1 MTIILD
7 SRRDFTL
14 DAAKQIAWGKEAV
27 TLGPSAQE
35 AMTSARTRFLQIL
48 EDSDAVI
55 YGVTSGYGH
64 YAKLRFTPAERA
76 AHARRPPFGP
86 AVSWGDPLPERA
98 ARAIVFARLSN
109 FVEGHAAITPAVA
122 NAVAAMLSGPP
133 LPPVPAR
140 GQGGAGEIV
149 ALSHLFLPLARS
161 LDLAEK
167 DSLCLVNG
175 SPAATGLVTDAA
187 LAGAARLDVAAEVFA
202 YAAEAFNTPLDHFS
216 VHFEDHWNNRHDSWA
231 LGRLRELIDGGHGGD
246 RRPYQAPV
254 SFRIL
259 PRMLGQT
266 HLATTLATDVAAHS
280 LTAVTDNPVLLP
292 PTPDSP
298 HGAMISTGGYHNAQV
313 PLALDALTAA
323 YANLTVIAE
332 RICAKLL
339 DPAISLLAD
348 DLGQE
353 PGKPFLGCLPMA
365 ATGYEEEARSL
376 ATATLQPGSESGGFG
391 QNDVASPVFLAW
403 SKQARAGL
411 LVEQSLAVLG
421 TIAAR
426 AYQNT
431 ARPVPAPLQA
441 IDDLVQAHVPDTDES
456 LLLGPATAALATA
469 FRERVHRT

>member
-14 DAAKQIAWGKEAV
+14 DAAKQVAWGNATV
-27 TLGPSAQE
+27 TLGQRAQQAMSA
-35 AMTSARTRFLQIL
+35 ARARFLRL
-48 EDSDAVI
+48 LDDTDAVI

-64 YAKLRFTPAERA
+64 HAKLRFTPAERA
-76 AHARRPPFGP
+76 AHAKRPPFGP

-98 ARAIVFARLSN
+98 TRAIVFARLSN

-122 NAVAAMLSGPP
+122 NAVAAMLSGSP
-133 LPPVPAR
+133 LPPVPTR

-149 ALSHLFLPLARS
+149 ALSHLFLPLAQSRE
-161 LDLAEK
+161 LAEK

-187 LAGAARLDVAAEVFA
+187 LAGSARLDMATEAFA

-216 VHFEDHWNNRHDSWA
+216 AHFEDFWNNPHDSWA
-231 LGRLRELIDGGHGGD
+231 LRRLRDLIAGGHGGD

-259 PRMLGQT
+259 PRMLGQA
-266 HLATTLATDVAAHS
+266 HLAAALTADVAAQA
-280 LTAVTDNPVLLP
+280 LPAVTDNPVLLP
-292 PTPDSP
+292 PTPADP
-298 HGAMISTGGYHNAQV
+298 DGIVISTGGYHNAQA

-323 YANLTVIAE
+323 YANLAIIAE
-332 RICAKLL
+332 RMSAKLL
-339 DPAISLLAD
+339 DPAISLLPD

-353 PGKPFLGCLPMA
+353 PGQPFLGCLPMA

-376 ATATLQPGSESGGFG
+376 ATATLLPGSESGGFG

-403 SKQARAGL
+403 SKQERAGL
-411 LVEQSLAVLG
+411 LAEQSLAVLA

-426 AYQNT
+426 AYRST
-431 ARPVPAPLQA
+431 ARPVPAPLLA
-441 IDDLVQAHVPDTDES
+441 IDDLVHAHLPDGDET
-456 LLLGPATAALATA
+456 LMLGPATATLAAA
-469 FRERVHRT
+469 FRDRIHRA